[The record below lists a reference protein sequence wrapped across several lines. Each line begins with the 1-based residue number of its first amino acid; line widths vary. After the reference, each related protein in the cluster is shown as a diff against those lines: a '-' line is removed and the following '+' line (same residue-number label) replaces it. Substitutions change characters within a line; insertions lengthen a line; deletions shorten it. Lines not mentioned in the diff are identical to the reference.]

1 MEIHDFIQQSDS
13 CLVPESSTGGK
24 KRGRSLIAKEKFRY
38 VHIAGIWDLEIRLCM
53 DTSQGLYSFCGGG
66 VHGAHLCS
74 AAAVHARTGVNL
86 ESVNLDLSIKM
97 ICKSL

>member
-1 MEIHDFIQQSDS
+1 
-13 CLVPESSTGGK
+13 
-24 KRGRSLIAKEKFRY
+24 
-38 VHIAGIWDLEIRLCM
+38 M

-66 VHGAHLCS
+66 VHGAHLCF

-97 ICKSL
+97 IWKSL